1 MTRIKMCGIKRI
13 ADVEAANTCRP
24 EYVGFVFAPESKRFV
39 SPQTAKALKQALD
52 KEIQAVGV
60 FVDAPLEEVSSLLK
74 EGIIDLAQLHGS
86 EGEAYIRSLKEQ
98 TNKPVIK
105 AFRMNALGDKI
116 NETLSAIEQSSAD
129 FVLLDSKAGCGEVF
143 EWGMI
148 ETVQRPYFLAGGLD
162 ISNVSTAIE
171 KLQPYAVDV
180 SSGIETDGVKDK
192 DKMEAFVTLVRE
204 NR

>member
-74 EGIIDLAQLHGS
+74 EGIIDLAQLHGR

-116 NETLSAIEQSSAD
+116 NETLSAIEHSSAD

>member
-13 ADVEAANTCRP
+13 ADAEAVNACKP
-24 EYVGFVFAPESKRFV
+24 EYVGFVFAPESKRYV
-39 SPQTAKALKQALD
+39 APETAKILKQALD

-60 FVDAPLEEVSSLLK
+60 FVDAPVEEVISLLN
-74 EGIIDLAQLHGS
+74 EGIIDMAQLHGS
-86 EGEAYIRSLKEQ
+86 EGEDYIRTLKEK

-116 NETLSAIEQSSAD
+116 NETLSNIKHCSAD

-143 EWGMI
+143 DWEMI
-148 ETVQRPYFLAGGLD
+148 ENIKRPYFLAGGLD
-162 ISNVSTAIE
+162 CFNVSAAIE
-171 KLQPYAVDV
+171 KLHPYAVDV
-180 SSGIETDGVKDK
+180 SSGIETEGQKDK
-192 DKMEAFVTLVRE
+192 DKMAAFVTLVRA